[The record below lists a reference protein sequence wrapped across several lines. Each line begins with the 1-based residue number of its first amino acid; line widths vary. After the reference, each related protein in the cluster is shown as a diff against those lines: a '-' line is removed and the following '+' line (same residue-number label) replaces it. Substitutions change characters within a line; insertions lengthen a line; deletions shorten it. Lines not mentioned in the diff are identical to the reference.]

1 MCMES
6 SDFLVHSFVTLR
18 ISKNRDEINKN
29 MQNTGKK
36 LEDTVKTP
44 KK

>member
-6 SDFLVHSFVTLR
+6 LNFVMHAFITLR